1 MRTVFDD
8 LVLRIYD
15 AVAQPDQW
23 QSVFDQVVDVSGAH
37 GSILFEWDEDRNLTA
52 PIHSQRYPSS
62 MITQYLEHCSDLEAQ
77 DQSVLRQHTRQHDD
91 IELLDDSLLAASIE
105 ELRKQPHVQLLEHFG
120 IFHRV
125 AGIMNKDN
133 RWLSLFSM
141 QLGSGRPRLSNS
153 EQAVLARLLPHL
165 AKALDLSVPIRQLQG
180 RYRSVLSAI
189 DKLSIGIC
197 ILNDRGNI
205 VARNEEFRR
214 QQDAHRTF
222 RQDAAGYLKLSD
234 DRAGKRLAQLMSHA
248 SCHGQF
254 GARPRKESVLSHT
267 GDVLCVEVSPL
278 TNAEEIGSRTLNG
291 FVISSTDTSLPIKY
305 NMSRLQEAF
314 GLTDAELALLE
325 PISLGLTNPE
335 IADRRE
341 RSVATI
347 NAQVKSILAKSSC
360 ANRTQ
365 LVRMLLRFGGN
376 FLVSDQTDT

>member
-1 MRTVFDD
+1 MQNVVDD
-8 LVLRIYD
+8 LVLKIYD

-23 QSVFDQVVDVSGAH
+23 QSVIDQVVDVSGAH
-37 GSILFEWDEDRNLTA
+37 GSILFEWNEDRNLTA
-52 PIHSQRYPSS
+52 PIHSRRYPSS
-62 MITQYLEHCSDLEAQ
+62 MITQYLEHCSDLEAH
-77 DQSVLRQHTRQHDD
+77 DQSVLRQHTRYHDD

-105 ELRKQPHVQLLEHFG
+105 ELRKQPHVQLLGSFG

-125 AGIMNKDN
+125 AGVMNKDN

-141 QLGSGRPRLSNS
+141 QLAADRPRLSKS
-153 EQAVLARLLPHL
+153 EQEVLTRLLPHL
-165 AKALDLSVPIRQLQG
+165 AKALDLSIPIRQLQG

-197 ILNDRGNI
+197 ILNDQGLI

-222 RQDAAGYLKLSD
+222 RQDAAGCLKLSD
-234 DRAGKRLAQLMSHA
+234 NKASERLAQLMSHA
-248 SCHGQF
+248 SHHGRF

-267 GDVLCVEVSPL
+267 NDVLCVEVSPL
-278 TNAEEIGSRTLNG
+278 TNAEEIGSRTLDG
-291 FVISSTDTSLPIKY
+291 FVISSTDTSLPINY
-305 NMSRLQEAF
+305 NMSRLQDAF
-314 GLTDAELALLE
+314 GLTNAELALLD
-325 PISLGLTNPE
+325 PISLGLTNSE

-347 NAQVKSILAKSSC
+347 NAQVKSILAKSCC

-376 FLVSDQTDT
+376 FLVPEKTNT